1 MDSIK
6 KRISD
11 RIYRIIW
18 IEGPSAQK
26 YLAAGEKNLINPV
39 KPACPM
45 ESFCPIPSGSQ
56 KKIKIESIQHS
67 VPLYEKILRRICY
80 RNYE

>member
-18 IEGPSAQK
+18 IEGPSAQDQ
-26 YLAAGEKNLINPV
+26 LAAGEKNLY
-39 KPACPM
+39 PACPAKR
-45 ESFCPIPSGSQ
+45 EACLSGV
-56 KKIKIESIQHS
+56 K
-67 VPLYEKILRRICY
+67 L
-80 RNYE
+80 